1 MLWILVTL
9 CFLAV
14 LAPLFIWSLDSF
26 SGDKKK

>member
-1 MLWILVTL
+1 MLWFFVIF
-9 CFLAV
+9 CFAAI

>member
-1 MLWILVTL
+1 MLWFFVTV

-14 LAPLFIWSLDSF
+14 LTPLFIWSLDGF